1 MALSIRLIERGDS
14 AEQTREVPILQS
26 DFLIGR
32 GEDCDLRL
40 RVSSVSRHHCILRVN
55 NGEAMLID
63 LGSSNG
69 TYVNEHPVRSQTVLH
84 TGDEIKVGTCRF
96 VVDMGDQDSNQLG
109 LPDVSPLAATLRL
122 PQQPPKKP

>member
-14 AEQTREVPILQS
+14 AEQTREVPVLQS

-55 NGEAMLID
+55 NGEVLLID

-69 TYVNEHPVRSQTVLH
+69 TYVNEHPVRSQTALH
-84 TGDEIKVGTCRF
+84 TGDEIRVGTRRF
-96 VVDMGDQDSNQLG
+96 VVDMRDQDSNQLG